1 MGREVNDI
9 KNKVLQ
15 FNAKGKETGKME
27 IKNATTEKAELYFY
41 GDIVSAEWEKWDDAD
56 TCPDDV
62 CSFLK
67 EVEDV
72 KELNI
77 YINSGGGSVFAGM
90 AIYNMLKRFKG
101 YKTVYVDGLAG
112 SIASVIAF
120 AGDKIVMPSNA
131 YMVIHK
137 PWGFMSGNATE
148 IRKQADSL
156 DKIEQGILNVYQEH
170 MKEGADFEKIKEM
183 VDAETWLTGQDAA
196 EYFNIEVAESVKAV
210 ACTSDYF
217 SKYEKVPKCLEKV
230 EDKQTETKNK
240 TEKEMLLMELEII

>member
-101 YKTVYVDGLAG
+101 DRK
-112 SIASVIAF
+112 SV
-120 AGDKIVMPSNA
+120 V
-131 YMVIHK
+131 
-137 PWGFMSGNATE
+137 
-148 IRKQADSL
+148 
-156 DKIEQGILNVYQEH
+156 
-170 MKEGADFEKIKEM
+170 
-183 VDAETWLTGQDAA
+183 
-196 EYFNIEVAESVKAV
+196 
-210 ACTSDYF
+210 
-217 SKYEKVPKCLEKV
+217 
-230 EDKQTETKNK
+230 
-240 TEKEMLLMELEII
+240 